1 VVFGAKRLGAGVVV
15 VAVPVVA
22 AVVFGAKRLGAG
34 LVVAVPVVA
43 AVVFGAKRLGA
54 EVAVVDVEVLSD
66 VVVAGLNPEK
76 RDWVAGAALEAG
88 VALVAAPVLSP
99 VIFPPR
105 LNMEPVVVGAG
116 TVAAVGSAV
125 ALEVGK
131 NPNKGFA
138 CVPPVEA
145 VGAGAAPALEV
156 AGVVPKI
163 LLVLVVFCPPKIF
176 PVLGCGIV
184 VFEVVSVVFGAPKR
198 FPVAPPSLFP
208 PNTFVVVFGA
218 SLGAIGV
225 PAGVVEGAKLN
236 MLPGGLVV
244 AGVVVPNKLP
254 DAAGALS
261 VLFRVGNKFVV
272 GVELGFWAELSPKE
286 KVLPNEGGCL
296 LDSVPAPKSP
306 LPCVAAPDAL
316 LLEVVPP
323 NTLPPVPAV
332 AVFDPNNGAD
342 VPAVAGEP
350 NMDGAAVD
358 AGPPKENAGFAAD
371 VLLVF
376 PKILEV

>member
-1 VVFGAKRLGAGVVV
+1 MISSIVLFFKRDIWGAGPAVETFRIFVVAGGLAAVGAETVGPVVTGADAAGAAVV

-22 AVVFGAKRLGAG
+22 AVVFGAKM
-34 LVVAVPVVA
+34 
-43 AVVFGAKRLGA
+43 LGA
-54 EVAVVDVEVLSD
+54 EVAVVDAEVTSD
-66 VVVAGLNPEK
+66 VVVVVAGLNPEK

-105 LNMEPVVVGAG
+105 LKMEPVVVGAG
-116 TVAAVGSAV
+116 TVAAVGRVV

-131 NPNKGFA
+131 NPNKGFV
-138 CVPPVEA
+138 CVPPVVEV
-145 VGAGAAPALEV
+145 VGAEAAPALEV

-163 LLVLVVFCPPKIF
+163 PLVLVVFCPPKIF

-184 VFEVVSVVFGAPKR
+184 VVDVVSAVLGAPKR
-198 FPVAPPSLFP
+198 LPVVPPSLVP

-236 MLPGGLVV
+236 MLPVGLVV

-261 VLFRVGNKFVV
+261 VLLRVGNKLVV
-272 GVELGFWAELSPKE
+272 DVELGF
-286 KVLPNEGGCL
+286 
-296 LDSVPAPKSP
+296 
-306 LPCVAAPDAL
+306 
-316 LLEVVPP
+316 
-323 NTLPPVPAV
+323 
-332 AVFDPNNGAD
+332 
-342 VPAVAGEP
+342 
-350 NMDGAAVD
+350 
-358 AGPPKENAGFAAD
+358 
-371 VLLVF
+371 
-376 PKILEV
+376 